1 MSNSSL
7 VSYVKYS
14 PNNYGLK
21 THSIDRITPHCV
33 VGQCSVETL
42 GDWFSKSSTKASCNY
57 GIGKDGRVGL
67 YVDENKGAWC
77 SSNKA
82 NDQRSVTIECASDAT
97 HPYAFNDVVYNKLI
111 DLCVDICKRN
121 GKTKLIWISDKNTAL
136 NYSCKSNEMLLTVH
150 RWFANKA
157 CVPINSEVLT
167 RSGWVKLSDIQIGDE
182 IACAD
187 LDNLRITFE
196 EVYDKVPER
205 SQDTYTNND
214 FTATKD
220 HRCIY
225 SIHNNGIYKIDQYK
239 NLLSN
244 GNLIYIPLAGYSN
257 FEGFKISDAELRLL
271 VAVQADGHYIHEI
284 RDKQDQYIGLEFH
297 MKKKRKIER
306 IKELLDEC
314 HYKYTEINKSDGSTS
329 IRVWEKDIVDRC
341 EKFLE
346 DKHFTWDWLYLSPHQ
361 AKIFLSEIL
370 LWDGCENANL
380 YASSVQTNLDIVNAV
395 ASINGVGSRI
405 SGSNVCFRETPHIT
419 FSKEEKGTIRN
430 NKSRDK
436 EKTTVSC
443 VSVKTGLFL
452 IRQYGKTFITG
463 NCPGDWLM
471 SRMSDLASKVNS
483 KLYINSSNTK
493 PKELY
498 RVRKTW
504 SDSATQLGAFYDKNA
519 AIETAKKCS
528 GYKVF
533 DKDGKQ
539 VYPTSKAYSGGFP
552 IVPPILSLKSKGLQV
567 ERLQKFLNWYG
578 GYKLTVDGDFG
589 NKTYS
594 AVLDFQKKEKIT
606 IDGIFGTASLNK
618 AKTIKK

>member
-1 MSNSSL
+1 MRTMSNSSL

-157 CVPINSEVLT
+157 C
-167 RSGWVKLSDIQIGDE
+167 
-182 IACAD
+182 
-187 LDNLRITFE
+187 
-196 EVYDKVPER
+196 
-205 SQDTYTNND
+205 
-214 FTATKD
+214 
-220 HRCIY
+220 
-225 SIHNNGIYKIDQYK
+225 
-239 NLLSN
+239 
-244 GNLIYIPLAGYSN
+244 
-257 FEGFKISDAELRLL
+257 
-271 VAVQADGHYIHEI
+271 
-284 RDKQDQYIGLEFH
+284 
-297 MKKKRKIER
+297 
-306 IKELLDEC
+306 
-314 HYKYTEINKSDGSTS
+314 
-329 IRVWEKDIVDRC
+329 
-341 EKFLE
+341 
-346 DKHFTWDWLYLSPHQ
+346 
-361 AKIFLSEIL
+361 
-370 LWDGCENANL
+370 
-380 YASSVQTNLDIVNAV
+380 
-395 ASINGVGSRI
+395 
-405 SGSNVCFRETPHIT
+405 
-419 FSKEEKGTIRN
+419 
-430 NKSRDK
+430 
-436 EKTTVSC
+436 
-443 VSVKTGLFL
+443 
-452 IRQYGKTFITG
+452 
-463 NCPGDWLM
+463 PGDWLM
-471 SRMSDLASKVNS
+471 GRMSDLASKVNS
-483 KLYINSSNTK
+483 KLYTNSSNNK
-493 PKELY
+493 SKELY

-539 VYPTSKAYSGGFP
+539 VYPTSKTYSGGFP
-552 IVPPILSLKSKGLQV
+552 IIPPILSLKSKGLQV